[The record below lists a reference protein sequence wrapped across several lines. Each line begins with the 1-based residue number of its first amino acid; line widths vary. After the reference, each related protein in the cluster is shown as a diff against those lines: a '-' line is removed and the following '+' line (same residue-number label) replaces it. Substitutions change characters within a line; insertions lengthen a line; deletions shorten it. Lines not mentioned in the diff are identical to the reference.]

1 MIHKFKLNAK
11 LEYQNKKYEL
21 SLCICLH
28 LKPKQIWTYLRPCQT
43 SMIEYFCG
51 NISIFAKK
59 HHSRSLTNSLVRLW
73 KMMAHQTCYLS
84 SIERNKIKKEI
95 SFLLLT
101 LFCYW
106 WSLWRGKINLKICW
120 HSLVFF
126 LGKIANHVT
135 YRYISC
141 YSKHVDAFSAPLTAY
156 NFKNMFCHTA
166 FLLEACKHSY
176 TENGL

>member
-21 SLCICLH
+21 SLYICLH

-43 SMIEYFCG
+43 SVIEYFCG
-51 NISIFAKK
+51 IISIFAKK

-106 WSLWRGKINLKICW
+106 WSLWRGKIQPQNLLTLA
-120 HSLVFF
+120 SF
-126 LGKIANHVT
+126 LPWKNANHVT
-135 YRYISC
+135 YRYTSC
-141 YSKHVDAFSAPLTAY
+141 YSKNVDAFSSPLTAY
-156 NFKNMFCHTA
+156 NFKNMFCLTA